1 MRAGLALAAA
11 FVAAIAGPAAGQDRA
26 PIVRVEQ
33 GRLTGTVQDGI
44 AAWRGVPYAA
54 APVGPLRWRPPQAP
68 ARWSGLRAADALSP
82 DCMQGRMPNLPGVRP
97 TPPAPLSEDCL
108 YLNVWRPQTTPRGEK
123 LPVIVWIHGGAFVNG
138 GSSDPV
144 TWGNALARRDLV
156 VVTFNYRLGRLGFFA
171 HPELTAEH
179 PEDGRGNYGLM
190 DQVAALKWVR
200 RNIAAFGG
208 DPANVTV
215 MGESAGGI
223 AINLLLGARPAE
235 GLFDKGVI
243 LSGAGRDFLGGGR
256 SLSQDA
262 PGALSAESQGRAL
275 ATRLGAN
282 DLAALRALPADRIT
296 GDLNMVTLVIGGP
309 AALFSGPILDGQM
322 VSRSLEAQY
331 RANGQRP
338 MPVIVGATS
347 ADLSLERA
355 STKDAAFAQ
364 FGDRADEARR
374 LYDPAGD
381 VPIDGINRAIGA
393 DRNMIEPARFV
404 ARSFASQGAPVFEY
418 RFGYVAQEKRAAAPW
433 GADHASDVPYAFDRV
448 QASLDA
454 PTATDQATATRFAD
468 YLARFA
474 RTGNPNGPGLP
485 QWPIYGAD
493 TDQLMSIRPD
503 GAFVGEADPLKARLD
518 LMQGAADRRWTERP
532 Q

>member
-11 FVAAIAGPAAGQDRA
+11 LWAAVAGSASAQDRG
-26 PIVRVEQ
+26 PVVRVEQ
-33 GRLTGTVQDGI
+33 GRLAGMVQDGVSV
-44 AAWRGVPYAA
+44 WRGVPYAA

-68 ARWSGLRAADALSP
+68 AAWSGVRAADTLSP

-108 YLNVWRPQTTPRGEK
+108 YLNVWRPQTVARGQK
-123 LPVIVWIHGGAFVNG
+123 LPVVVWIHGGAFVNG
-138 GSSDPV
+138 GSSDAM
-144 TWGNALARRDLV
+144 TWGDALARRGLV

-179 PEDGRGNYGLM
+179 PRDDHGNYGLM
-190 DQVAALKWVR
+190 DQVAALNWVR

-223 AINLLLGARPAE
+223 AINLLLGARPADQ
-235 GLFDKGVI
+235 LFDKAVI
-243 LSGAGRDFLGGGR
+243 LSGAGRDFLGSGR

-262 PGALSAESQGRAL
+262 PGALSAESQGKAL
-275 ATRLGAN
+275 AARLGAA
-282 DLAALRALPADRIT
+282 DLQALRALPADRIT

-309 AALFSGPILDGQM
+309 AALFSGPVLDGQL
-322 VSRSLEAQY
+322 VSRSVEAQY
-331 RANGQRP
+331 RANGQRA

-355 STKDAAFAQ
+355 SNKDAAFAQ

-374 LYDPAGD
+374 LYDPNGD
-381 VPIDGINRAIGA
+381 VAIDGVNRAIGA

-404 ARSFASQGAPVFEY
+404 ARAFASQGAPVFEY
-418 RFGYVAQEKRAAAPW
+418 RFGYVAPEKKAGAPW
-433 GADHASDVPYAFDRV
+433 GADHASDVPYAFDQMR
-448 QASLDA
+448 AALDA
-454 PTATDQATATRFAD
+454 PTATDQATASRFAD

-485 QWPIYGAD
+485 QWPAYRTPSD
-493 TDQLMSIRPD
+493 ELMSIRPD

-518 LMQGAADRRWTERP
+518 FMQGAADRRWAERP